1 MKKIFYVLAVAALFF
16 AGCKGSGDAAPAA
29 VGETPAVESQSV
41 VSGDIVYVQVEAVLA
56 QSDLFKTEGAT
67 LQEKTKNCAG

>member
-41 VSGDIVYVQVEAVLA
+41 VSGDIVYV
-56 QSDLFKTEGAT
+56 
-67 LQEKTKNCAG
+67 